1 MNKGDFILID
11 YVARVKETGE
21 ILDLTL
27 EEVAKKEKFAR
38 SDGIYE
44 PMLVVVGKNWVLKGL
59 DEELEK
65 MSINESKV
73 IEIPPE
79 KAFGKRDPK
88 KIKIVSVKELPK
100 EGGPIRVGSVVTI
113 EGLEGVVLSIGGGR
127 AVVDFNHPLAG
138 KTIVYEVTIRSVI
151 EKFEDK
157 IMALLS
163 RRIRGLDK
171 NKVQIEKIN
180 DEVIVHLPSDILTAE
195 NIQYALKGVA
205 EDIKEL
211 LPEIRILK
219 YLITLELQLPKVIEK
234 KEVVEEQQKEEEKT
248 QVSNESVTQQTSQQE
263 EQQNTTNATS

>member
-1 MNKGDFILID
+1 MNLCLGDAVLNKGDFILID

-65 MSINESKV
+65 MNVNETKTV
-73 IEIPPE
+73 EIPPE

-88 KIKIVSVKELPK
+88 KIRVVSVRDLPK
-100 EGGPIRVGSVVTI
+100 EGGPIRVGSLVTLENS
-113 EGLEGVVLSIGGGR
+113 EGIVLSIGGGR
-127 AVVDFNHPLAG
+127 AVIDFNHPLAG
-138 KTIVYEVTIRSVI
+138 KTIVYEVTIRGII
-151 EKFEDK
+151 EKLEDK
-157 IMALLS
+157 IIALLA

-171 NKVQIEKIN
+171 SKIQIQKVN
-180 DEVIVHLPSDILTAE
+180 DEVTVQLPSDILTVE

-205 EDIKEL
+205 DDIKEL
-211 LPEIRILK
+211 LPEVRILK
-219 YLITLELQLPKVIEK
+219 YLISLELQLPKPTEK
-234 KEVVEEQQKEEEKT
+234 QEIKENVETQSSTSETTQETPQQ
-248 QVSNESVTQQTSQQE
+248 QSQ
-263 EQQNTTNATS
+263 S

>member
-1 MNKGDFILID
+1 VNKGDFILID
-11 YVARVKETGE
+11 YVARIKETGE

-65 MSINESKV
+65 MNVNESKV

-88 KIKIVSVKELPK
+88 KIKIVSVRELPK
-100 EGGPIRVGSVVTI
+100 EGGPIRVGSVVTV
-113 EGLEGVVLSIGGGR
+113 EGLEGIVLSIGGGR
-127 AVVDFNHPLAG
+127 AVIDFNHPLAG
-138 KTIVYEVTIRSVI
+138 KTIIYEVTVRSVI
-151 EKFEDK
+151 EKLEDK
-157 IMALLS
+157 IMALLF

-171 NKVQIEKIN
+171 GKIQIEKIN
-180 DEVIVHLPSDILTAE
+180 DEVTVRLPSDILTAE

-205 EDIKEL
+205 DDIKEL

-219 YLITLELQLPKVIEK
+219 YLISFELQLPKITEK
-234 KEVVEEQQKEEEKT
+234 AEEQGKST
-248 QVSNESVTQQTSQQE
+248 NETITTVAQHETQQTAS
-263 EQQNTTNATS
+263 QNTTSQQ

>member
-11 YVARVKETGE
+11 YVARIKETGE

-44 PMLVVVGKNWVLKGL
+44 PMLVVVGKNWVPKGL

-65 MSINESKV
+65 MNVNENKV
-73 IEIPPE
+73 VEISPE

-88 KIKIVSVKELPK
+88 KIKIVSVRELPK
-100 EGGPIRVGSVVTI
+100 EGGPIRVGSVVTV
-113 EGLEGVVLSIGGGR
+113 EGLEGIVLSVGGGR
-127 AVVDFNHPLAG
+127 AVIDFNHPLAG
-138 KTIVYEVTIRSVI
+138 KTIVYEVTVRNVI
-151 EKFEDK
+151 EKLEDK

-171 NKVQIEKIN
+171 SKVQIEKIN
-180 DEVIVHLPSDILTAE
+180 DEVTIRLPSDILTAE

-205 EDIKEL
+205 DDIKEL
-211 LPEIRILK
+211 LPEIRALK
-219 YLITLELQLPKVIEK
+219 YSISFELQLPKTTEKIEEQK
-234 KEVVEEQQKEEEKT
+234 KEEKAPSASET
-248 QVSNESVTQQTSQQE
+248 VTTVTQQETQQATSQNTTSQQ
-263 EQQNTTNATS
+263 

>member
-11 YVARVKETGE
+11 YVARIKETGE

-65 MSINESKV
+65 MNINETKV

-88 KIKIVSVKELPK
+88 KIKVVSVRELPK
-100 EGGPIRVGSVVTI
+100 EGGPIRVGSVVAI
-113 EGLEGVVLSIGGGR
+113 GDAEGTVLSIGGGR

-138 KTIVYEVTIRSVI
+138 KTIIYEVTIRGVL
-151 EKFEDK
+151 EKLEDK
-157 IMALLS
+157 IAALLA

-171 NKVQIEKIN
+171 NKIQIQKVN
-180 DEVIVHLPSDILTAE
+180 DEVTVQLPSDILTIE

-205 EDIKEL
+205 DDIKEL
-211 LPEIRILK
+211 LPDVRILK
-219 YLITLELQLPKVIEK
+219 YLVSFELQLPKPIEK
-234 KEVVEEQQKEEEKT
+234 PAEEKSET
-248 QVSNESVTQQTSQQE
+248 QPTTSEATTQQPPQS
-263 EQQNTTNATS
+263 S

>member
-27 EEVAKKEKFAR
+27 EDVAKKEKFVR

-65 MSINESKV
+65 MNVNETKV

-88 KIKIVSVKELPK
+88 KIKVVSVRELPK
-100 EGGPIRVGSVVTI
+100 EGGPIRVGSIVTVEND
-113 EGLEGVVLSIGGGR
+113 EGIVLSIGGGR
-127 AVVDFNHPLAG
+127 AVIDFNHPLAG
-138 KTIVYEVTIRSVI
+138 KTIIYEVTVRGVI
-151 EKFEDK
+151 EKLEDK
-157 IMALLS
+157 ITALLA

-171 NKVQIEKIN
+171 NKIQIQKVN
-180 DEVIVHLPSDILTAE
+180 DEVTIQLPSDILTIE

-205 EDIKEL
+205 DDIKEL
-211 LPEIRILK
+211 LPDVRILK
-219 YLITLELQLPKVIEK
+219 YLVSFELQLPKPVERPAEEK
-234 KEVVEEQQKEEEKT
+234 PEEEKPEETKPPT
-248 QVSNESVTQQTSQQE
+248 QQPTNNKAVTQQS
-263 EQQNTTNATS
+263 A